1 MNNTD
6 NEYLKNEVSRL
17 EQIISNLKAENEDL
31 KERLYPYER
40 YDYVTNRLEAIVDIM
55 FPRYSTASVTYGH
68 AAKPLIHHLK
78 NWWWNGA
85 SIDRDTVE
93 EYGDQT
99 RVMVSSYVGGG
110 SYDDVTISFPTEFI
124 DLPEDQLVQTVTEWI
139 INENKIAEDKK
150 AKESELK
157 NKLEIQRLQAELEK
171 LQNK

>member
-17 EQIISNLKAENEDL
+17 EQIISNLQAENEDL

-55 FPRYSTASVTYGH
+55 FPRYSTASGK

-78 NWWWNGA
+78 KWWWNGA

-99 RVMVSSYVGGG
+99 RVMISSYVGSG

-124 DLPEDQLVQTVTEWI
+124 DIPEDQLVQIVTEWI
-139 INENKIAEDKK
+139 VNENKIAEDKK
-150 AKESELK
+150 AKEAELK

>member
-17 EQIISNLKAENEDL
+17 EQIVSNLQAENEDL

-55 FPRYSTASVTYGH
+55 FPRYSTASGK

-85 SIDRDTVE
+85 SVKRDTVE
-93 EYGDQT
+93 EYGDQI
-99 RVMVSSYVGGG
+99 RVMVSSYVGGC
-110 SYDDVTISFPTEFI
+110 SLDDATISFPAVFI
-124 DLPEDQLVQTVTEWI
+124 YLPEDQLVQTVTEWI

-150 AKESELK
+150 VKETELK
-157 NKLEIQRLQAELEK
+157 NKLEIQRLLSELEK